1 MRSFITA
8 TVAVLIAGAAC
19 GQFKVNQTSTAG
31 VQTATTVATDSLDSA
46 KRIQRDEAIK
56 MVKAG
61 KAVWIDVRNK
71 SDFDAGHIKGAINI
85 PLTELAARW
94 RDLPTQKYLIT
105 YCA

>member
-31 VQTATTVATDSLDSA
+31 VQTATAATESLDNA

-61 KAVWIDVRNK
+61 KAVWVDVRPK
-71 SDFDAGHIKGAINI
+71 SDYDIGHIKGAINI
-85 PLTELAARW
+85 PLSELQNRF